1 MRYGLDLKRHNAFTL
16 VELLVVIGI
25 IALLISILLPALNK
39 ARESAK
45 QVSCQSQL
53 RQIILANIMYA
64 QDNRGVLPH
73 FGDYNTYSAQYGLP
87 GNYDNYLWPVSLY
100 KYLSGKSILFTCPS
114 IERSNIN
121 TLFYG
126 WPDLERNYAGN
137 GMVYDDSVL
146 RTVVMGKFI
155 NGVPLSWIKR
165 PSTFCLVA
173 DGLGIG
179 DLWAVG
185 LHNNFDY
192 LNAGCRIGPNHN
204 KQANTAYLDGHV
216 EAVSSNGKGLP
227 DSGMDPRDHM

>member
-1 MRYGLDLKRHNAFTL
+1 MKRHNAFTL

-45 QVSCQSQL
+45 QVACASQM
-53 RQIILANIMYA
+53 RQISQAVLMYA
-64 QDNRGVLPH
+64 QDNRGMLPH
-73 FGDYNTYSAQYGLP
+73 FGNDNYLSVQYSLP
-87 GNYDNYLWPVSLY
+87 GNYDSYLWPVPLY
-100 KYLSGKSILFTCPS
+100 KYLSGKSVLFSCPS

-126 WPDLERNYAGN
+126 WPELERNYTGN
-137 GMVYDDSVL
+137 GMIYDDSVL

-155 NGVPLSWIKR
+155 NGVPLSWVKR

-185 LHNNFDY
+185 LHNNFNF
-192 LNAGCRIGPNHN
+192 LNAGCRLGPNHN
-204 KQANTAYLDGHV
+204 KQANVAYLDGHV
-216 EAVSSNGKGLP
+216 EAFSRDSKGMP
-227 DSGMDPRDHM
+227 DSHMDPRDHM